1 MKTLSLEEKL
11 FLDGFRPDQESHL
24 AIKDPRVCL
33 DKCTAKW
40 CTFTCP
46 VRTYRWE
53 QDHISIFFEGCV
65 ECGTCRVSCEFG
77 NIEWRYPRGGFGVT
91 FKYG

>member
-1 MKTLSLEEKL
+1 VKKLSLEEKL
-11 FLDGFRPDQESHL
+11 FLDGFRPDRESHL

-33 DKCTAKW
+33 EKCTERW

-46 VRTYRWE
+46 VKTYRWE
-53 QDHISIFFEGCV
+53 QDHITVFFEGCV
-65 ECGTCRVSCEFG
+65 ECGTCRISCEFD
-77 NIEWRYPRGGFGVT
+77 NIEWRYPRGGFGVS